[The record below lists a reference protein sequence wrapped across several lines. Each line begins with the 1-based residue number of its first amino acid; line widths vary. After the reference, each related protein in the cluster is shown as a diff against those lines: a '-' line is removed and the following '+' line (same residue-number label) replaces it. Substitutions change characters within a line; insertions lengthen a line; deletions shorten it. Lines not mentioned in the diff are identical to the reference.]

1 MKNSDLAK
9 DIQTFKST
17 FADKLPDGKWL
28 GTDVNF
34 DCVYEYQEAGIYKVY
49 NTDDYGR
56 DFGVIGYVRAASR
69 EHARLLLSIE
79 RSNAE
84 IFLTGFYGSWIVSAD
99 EINDRIESLESELAK
114 LKRVQNL

>member
-28 GTDVNF
+28 GTDVDF
-34 DCVYEYQEAGIYKVY
+34 DCVYEYEEDGIYKVY

-56 DFGVIGYVRAASR
+56 NSGVIGYVRATSR
-69 EHARLLLSIE
+69 EHARLLMSIE
-79 RSNAE
+79 RTNAE
-84 IFLTGFYGSWIVSAD
+84 IFLTGFYDSQIISVD
-99 EINDRIESLESELAK
+99 EINEKIASLESDLTI